1 MQHLHVV
8 RIYWHYIFMPNDLD
22 TGGPLRIFRKPDIKE
37 ELPLIILKNMVV
49 FPRAM
54 FRLIVKRPISLKALD
69 FAMKHGRIVLAVAQK
84 KETIEVPKESDFYRV
99 GTVIKIRE
107 TIRIPKGGVKVIAE
121 GITKAKITKISQTK
135 PFFKAK
141 IQPIVELRAKK
152 TERIEIL
159 MQSVLNRFRET
170 IALGAMVPLDV
181 MLAIVNIRDPQ
192 PLIDLVVLNMDFKVA
207 QKQSILEAQNIEEK
221 LKIVNV
227 ALADQIKILRMAK
240 RIEAETGKELGKMQK
255 EVYLR
260 EQLKSIEKE
269 LGIAEGKGE
278 MAQLEEKIKKSGMPE
293 EVEKKTI
300 KELRRLQ
307 RMPSFSP
314 EVSWIRTY
322 LDRLVEL
329 PWSRKSKIKI
339 NIKKAKKIL
348 DEDHYGLEKAK
359 ERVLEFLAVQKL
371 VGKIKGSI
379 LCFIGPP
386 GTGKTS
392 IGKSIARATDRKFF
406 RMSLGGIHDEAE
418 IRGHRRTYVGALPGR
433 IIQGIANAGTRNPVF
448 MLDEI
453 DKVGKDFRGDPTAAL
468 LEALDPEQ
476 NFQFS
481 DHYLEVPFDLSDV
494 MFITTGNILDT
505 IPPALRDRMEV
516 IEFPGYTE
524 DEKFHIAKD
533 YLLPKQIKAHGLK
546 DGKNLKLTDKAL
558 RALIRG
564 YTREAG
570 VRNLDRSLA
579 AICRKVA
586 KKIIE
591 GRVKSFAIK
600 DTELKTFLGPARF
613 HTTETEKKDE
623 IGVATGMAWTQA
635 GGEIILVEATKMPG
649 KGKLILTG
657 HMGKVMQESAQAA
670 FSYIKSRAKSLDLD
684 DKNFSKIDVH
694 IHVPSGA
701 IPKDGPSAG
710 IAMAVALAS
719 CFTKRP
725 AKRKVAMTGEIT
737 LRGRVMEIGGL
748 KEKILA
754 AHRGRIKIVIL
765 PKDNEKDLE
774 ELPKNVRQD
783 IKFIFASHMDE
794 VLKAALK

>member
-1 MQHLHVV
+1 MEE
-8 RIYWHYIFMPNDLD
+8 LD
-22 TGGPLRIFRKPDIKE
+22 SGGPLRVFRKPDIKE

-54 FRLIVKRPISLKALD
+54 FRLIVKRPQSLKALD
-69 FAMKHGRIVLAVAQK
+69 FSMKHGRITLAVVQK
-84 KETIEVPKESDFYRV
+84 KETIEVPKEEDFYRT

-107 TIRIPKGGVKVIAE
+107 AIRMPKGGIKVIAE
-121 GITKAKITKISQTK
+121 GIVKAKITKISQDK

-141 IQPIVELRAKK
+141 IQPIVEPEPKK
-152 TERIEIL
+152 TEKIEIL
-159 MQSVLNRFRET
+159 MQSVLNRFREA

-192 PLIDLVVLNMDFKVA
+192 PLVDLVVLNVDFKIL
-207 QKQSILEAQNIEEK
+207 QKQRILESQNIEEK
-221 LKIVNV
+221 LKIVNE
-227 ALADQIKILRMAK
+227 ALSDQIKILRMAK
-240 RIEAETGKELGKMQK
+240 KIEVETGKELGKMQK

-278 MAQLEEKIKKSGMPE
+278 MARLEEKIKKSGMPK
-293 EVEKKTI
+293 EVEKNAI

-322 LDRLVEL
+322 LDRMVEL
-329 PWSRKSKIKI
+329 PWAKKSKTEI
-339 NIKKAKKIL
+339 NIKMAKKIL

-392 IGKSIARATDRKFF
+392 IGKSIARATGRKFF

-433 IIQGIANAGTRNPVF
+433 IIQGIANAGTRNPIF

-505 IPPALRDRMEV
+505 IPPALKDRMEI

-524 DEKFHIAKD
+524 DEKFHIAKE
-533 YLLPKQIKAHGLK
+533 YLLPKQIEAHGLK
-546 DGKNLKLTDKAL
+546 DGKNLKLTDTTL
-558 RALIRG
+558 RVIIRE

-570 VRNLDRSLA
+570 VRNLERSLA

-586 KKIIE
+586 KKITE
-591 GRVKSFAIK
+591 GRVKTFIIK
-600 DTELKTFLGPARF
+600 ETKLKKFLGPARF
-613 HTTETEKKDE
+613 RLIETEKKDE
-623 IGVATGMAWTQA
+623 VGVATGMAWTQA

-670 FSYIKSRAKSLDLD
+670 FSYVKSRAKNLGLDE
-684 DKNFSKIDVH
+684 KTFNRIDVH
-694 IHVPSGA
+694 VHVPSGA

-719 CFTKRP
+719 CFTKKTVR
-725 AKRKVAMTGEIT
+725 RKVAMTGEIT
-737 LRGRVMEIGGL
+737 LRGRILEIGGI
-748 KEKILA
+748 KEKVLA
-754 AHRGRIKIVIL
+754 AHRGQVKTVIL

-783 IKFIFASHMDE
+783 IKFIFASHVDE
-794 VLKAALK
+794 VLKVALK

>member
-1 MQHLHVV
+1 ME
-8 RIYWHYIFMPNDLD
+8 DLD
-22 TGGPLRIFRKPDIKE
+22 TGGPLSIFRKPDIKE
-37 ELPLIILKNMVV
+37 ELPLIILKNIVI

-54 FRLIVKRPISLKALD
+54 FRLIVKRPQSLEALD
-69 FAMKHGRIVLAVAQK
+69 FSMKHGRIALAVVQK
-84 KETIEVPKESDFYRV
+84 KETVEIPKENDFYLV

-107 TIRIPKGGVKVIAE
+107 TIRIPNGGIKVIAE
-121 GITKAKITKISQTK
+121 GITKAKIIKVLDSV
-135 PFFKAK
+135 PFFKVK
-141 IQPIVELRAKK
+141 IQPITEPEPKK

-159 MQSVLNRFRET
+159 MQSVLNRFREA

-192 PLIDLVVLNMDFKVA
+192 PLVDLVVLNMDFKIV
-207 QKQSILEAQNIEEK
+207 QKQRILESQNIEEK
-221 LKIVNV
+221 LKIVNE
-227 ALADQIKILRMAK
+227 ALSDQIKILRMAK
-240 RIEAETGKELGKMQK
+240 KIEAETGKELGKMQK

-260 EQLKSIEKE
+260 EQLRSIEKE
-269 LGIAEGKGE
+269 LGITEGKGE
-278 MAQLEEKIKKSGMPE
+278 MARLEEKIKKSGMPKE
-293 EVEKKTI
+293 IEKEAI

-322 LDRLVEL
+322 LDRMVEL
-329 PWSRKSKIKI
+329 PWAKKSKTEI
-339 NIKKAKKIL
+339 NIKMAKKIL

-392 IGKSIARATDRKFF
+392 IGKSIARATGRKFF

-505 IPPALRDRMEV
+505 IPPALKDRMEV

-524 DEKFHIAKD
+524 DEKFHIAKE
-533 YLLPKQIKAHGLK
+533 YLLPKQIEAHGLK
-546 DGKNLKLTDKAL
+546 DGKNLKLTDTAL
-558 RALIRG
+558 RVIIRE

-570 VRNLDRSLA
+570 VRNLERSLA

-586 KKIIE
+586 KKITE
-591 GRVKSFAIK
+591 GKIRVFMIK
-600 DTELKTFLGPARF
+600 DSDLKDFLGPARF
-613 HTTETEKKDE
+613 RLTETEKKDE
-623 IGVATGMAWTQA
+623 VGVAIGLAWTQV
-635 GGEIILVEATKMPG
+635 GGEIILVEATEMPG

-670 FSYIKSRAKSLDLD
+670 FSYVKSQAKSLGLNE
-684 DKNFSKIDVH
+684 KVFGTMDVH
-694 IHVPSGA
+694 VHVPSGA

-710 IAMAVALAS
+710 IAMAAALAS
-719 CFTKRP
+719 CFTKKP
-725 AKRKVAMTGEIT
+725 ARRKVAMSGEIT
-737 LRGRVMEIGGL
+737 LRGRIMEIGGV
-748 KEKILA
+748 KEKVLA
-754 AHRGRIKIVIL
+754 AHRGQVKIVIL

-794 VLKAALK
+794 VFRVALK